1 MDLLQCYD
9 KLGLKPECG
18 WRELQSGYRRL
29 VQKWHPDRYQQ
40 HPEQQHV
47 AAHRMLEINEAYG
60 VLAQYY
66 RQHGELPFEPPR
78 AAAEAG
84 ERFPAD
90 TATTTGA
97 NADFDAHLHSLQ
109 VRAERHRLFDLLPW
123 LIIISICA
131 LAYYYFSAYRGN
143 GSVRPEQSTS
153 IIETDPDAD
162 AKPVILHPRGSLQHG
177 PGAMSPAE
185 D

>member
-9 KLGLKPECG
+9 TLGLRPECG

-40 HPEQQHV
+40 HPDQQHV

-66 RQHGELPFEPPR
+66 REHGELPFEPVRR
-78 AAAEAG
+78 ADSRATADSAAFARDNG
-84 ERFPAD
+84 
-90 TATTTGA
+90 
-97 NADFDAHLHSLQ
+97 ADFDARL
-109 VRAERHRLFDLLPW
+109 RAAHARSGRCRLFDVLPW
-123 LIIISICA
+123 LIIVSICG
-131 LAYYYFSAYRGN
+131 LGYYYFSAYRAAA
-143 GSVRPEQSTS
+143 SLRAAHPAPAHTA
-153 IIETDPDAD
+153 AD
-162 AKPVILHPRGSLQHG
+162 QAAGKPAAIHPRGS
-177 PGAMSPAE
+177 PAHLSGSATSE